1 MGCHAGAGLSS
12 GRGVCRAAANPAP
25 FSALLQLGEHAVVSS
40 SPERLVRV
48 VVDGW
53 ADTRPIAGTHPRSP
67 DPVEDAALRQR
78 LIDNAK
84 ERAEH
89 IMLIDLE
96 RNDLGRICLPGTVEV
111 NG

>member
-1 MGCHAGAGLSS
+1 MAGG
-12 GRGVCRAAANPAP
+12 
-25 FSALLQLGEHAVVSS
+25 H
-40 SPERLVRV
+40 
-48 VVDGW
+48 
-53 ADTRPIAGTHPRSP
+53 RPIAGTHPRSP

-111 NG
+111 NELMAVASYSHVHHIESNVRAQAP